1 MNANHTFL
9 HRLGTEPSEE
19 QNVMAIAAIRNA
31 AQHLEQPAAG
41 SVDRC
46 PYCGR
51 ESLAMAASAWGGGR
65 LSHGI
70 CDACG
75 TEIVQFTAAEE
86 PLALPWLVPAMMSSV
101 A

>member
-1 MNANHTFL
+1 MNANVTFMRPL
-9 HRLGTEPSEE
+9 EIEPTEE
-19 QNVMAIAAIRNA
+19 QNVMPIAAIRNT
-31 AQHLEQPAAG
+31 AQPLGQPAAEN
-41 SVDRC
+41 VDRC
-46 PYCGR
+46 PYCGS
-51 ESLAMAASAWGGGR
+51 ESLAIAASAWGGGR

-70 CDACG
+70 CAACG